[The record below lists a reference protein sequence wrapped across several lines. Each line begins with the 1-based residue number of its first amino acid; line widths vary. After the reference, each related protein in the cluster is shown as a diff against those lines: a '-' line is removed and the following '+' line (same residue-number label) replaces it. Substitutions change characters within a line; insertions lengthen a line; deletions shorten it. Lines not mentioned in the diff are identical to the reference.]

1 MQESVS
7 ILKVTRESVSGTTS
21 HVHASERAHA
31 CNEIEGLYDKIN
43 ITIVPSYTG
52 KHLLPLALLLM
63 LRTRNKTDTNSGQM
77 DVSERLIWL
86 CQLLATLLFVQ
97 LKATFAYFVNAYNVP
112 NKFLQFCDTSY
123 QFQT

>member
-7 ILKVTRESVSGTTS
+7 ILKVTREFVSVTTS

-63 LRTRNKTDTNSGQM
+63 LHTRNKTDTNKL
-77 DVSERLIWL
+77 VI
-86 CQLLATLLFVQ
+86 
-97 LKATFAYFVNAYNVP
+97 
-112 NKFLQFCDTSY
+112 FLVKWMSLRD
-123 QFQT
+123 